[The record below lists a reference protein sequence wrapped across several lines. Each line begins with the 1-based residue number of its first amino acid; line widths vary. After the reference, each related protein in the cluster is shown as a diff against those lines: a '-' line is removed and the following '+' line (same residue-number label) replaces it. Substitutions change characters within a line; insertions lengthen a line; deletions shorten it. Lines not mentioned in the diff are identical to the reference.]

1 MDGRRRE
8 EKESILLR
16 DGRINKAAAPAIY
29 NQRPLGYIRPQPN
42 TEQSRSKFSL
52 SYFAY
57 EMMLCS
63 LALYQVSGDYGW
75 HESSCCCCSFTLD
88 FGLYTTQQCFEID
101 PKSLKFSTSR
111 AKNRNWNHLRN
122 RHSKRSE
129 IYLVRRFWIVFKH
142 CVELLP
148 KSKTLSWVKLP
159 TLGSN
164 IQWVWTMQHQW
175 KVLYPSIYFQ
185 PEN

>member
-1 MDGRRRE
+1 MAPSQLSSCSTDIFFRDREALNSPHASELLTQAEMDGRRRE

-88 FGLYTTQQCFEID
+88 FGVYTVFENSPI
-101 PKSLKFSTSR
+101 KSQVFNIKASDILKQIKESSVIHF
-111 AKNRNWNHLRN
+111 L
-122 RHSKRSE
+122 
-129 IYLVRRFWIVFKH
+129 
-142 CVELLP
+142 
-148 KSKTLSWVKLP
+148 
-159 TLGSN
+159 
-164 IQWVWTMQHQW
+164 
-175 KVLYPSIYFQ
+175 
-185 PEN
+185 

>member
-42 TEQSRSKFSL
+42 TEQRVDLNFL
-52 SYFAY
+52 SPI
-57 EMMLCS
+57 LHTRWCS

-88 FGLYTTQQCFEID
+88 FGVYTVFENSPIKSQVFNIKASDILKQILRKQCYTF
-101 PKSLKFSTSR
+101 SLKVQM
-111 AKNRNWNHLRN
+111 
-122 RHSKRSE
+122 RH
-129 IYLVRRFWIVFKH
+129 FGMVFKH

>member
-57 EMMLCS
+57 EMMLSCS
-63 LALYQVSGDYGW
+63 IHQVLGDYGW

-88 FGLYTTQQCFEID
+88 FGVYTLHSIPTVFENW
-101 PKSLKFSTSR
+101 PKKSQIFNIKSQKQKLKSFKKQ
-111 AKNRNWNHLRN
+111 AFKKKWNISCETFLD
-122 RHSKRSE
+122 S
-129 IYLVRRFWIVFKH
+129 FQ
-142 CVELLP
+142 
-148 KSKTLSWVKLP
+148 TLCWAS
-159 TLGSN
+159 S
-164 IQWVWTMQHQW
+164 
-175 KVLYPSIYFQ
+175 
-185 PEN
+185 

>member
-111 AKNRNWNHLRN
+111 AKNQET
-122 RHSKRSE
+122 E
-129 IYLVRRFWIVFKH
+129 IFKEKKCGMAYTCFKSSNETFWVVFKH

-148 KSKTLSWVKLP
+148 LS
-159 TLGSN
+159 
-164 IQWVWTMQHQW
+164 
-175 KVLYPSIYFQ
+175 
-185 PEN
+185 

>member
-57 EMMLCS
+57 EMMLSCS
-63 LALYQVSGDYGW
+63 IHQVLGDYGW

-88 FGLYTTQQCFEID
+88 FGVYTIYQKCWKID

-111 AKNRNWNHLRN
+111 AKYQETEIFKEKKCN
-122 RHSKRSE
+122 
-129 IYLVRRFWIVFKH
+129 IYLF
-142 CVELLP
+142 
-148 KSKTLSWVKLP
+148 
-159 TLGSN
+159 
-164 IQWVWTMQHQW
+164 
-175 KVLYPSIYFQ
+175 
-185 PEN
+185 